1 MLADDD
7 DFERDDDPETPG
19 RIYIRQGEQR
29 VAMKD
34 LSVGYKSVIAM
45 VCDIIREMLYH
56 YDNLEFASAVVF
68 IDEVETHLH
77 PRWKMQIMTLLRR
90 AFPKIQFIATTHDPL
105 CLRGMYDGE
114 VFVLQRSAEDQVE
127 RVTDL
132 PSIRGMRAEQ
142 ILTSEFFGLGSTD
155 PETDARLLRY
165 NRLAARIESL
175 SDEEHAEMRRLQ
187 AALDDGM
194 VLGSTLREQAYVEA
208 LKSEVN
214 RQDVTPT
221 KTASPRRAD
230 LRATFTALFEK
241 RS

>member
-1 MLADDD
+1 
-7 DFERDDDPETPG
+7 
-19 RIYIRQGEQR
+19 
-29 VAMKD
+29 MKD
-34 LSVGYKSVIAM
+34 LSVGYKSIIAM

-68 IDEVETHLH
+68 IDEIETHLH

-127 RVTDL
+127 RVADL

-165 NRLAARIESL
+165 NRLAAQIETL
-175 SDEEHAEMRRLQ
+175 SDVEHAELRRLR

-208 LKSEVN
+208 LRSEVE
-214 RQDVTPT
+214 RQDVAPT
-221 KTASPRRAD
+221 KAASPRRAD
-230 LRATFTALFEK
+230 LRATFSALFEN